1 MKHKL
6 LIVDNYDSFTYN
18 LVQIVKEHTG
28 WDVDVIK
35 HDKIKLKSVQE
46 YDKII
51 FSPGPGVPSD
61 YSILKEIIDV
71 YSANK
76 SILGICLGHQ
86 AIVEA
91 FGGKIYNLE
100 KVYHGIKQKIN
111 ILDLDDY
118 LFKDLPNEIE
128 AGLYHSWAASQDQM
142 PSCLKI
148 TVVSSNNI
156 IMAVSHNKYDVKG
169 LQFHPE
175 SYMTK
180 TGRQMLFNWL
190 NYPGI

>member
-1 MKHKL
+1 MQHKL

-18 LVQIVKEHTG
+18 LVQIIGEHLQ
-28 WDVDVIK
+28 WVVDVVK
-35 HDKIKLKSVQE
+35 HDNIKLESVQE

-51 FSPGPGVPSD
+51 FSPGPGVPAD
-61 YSILKEIIDV
+61 YNILKEIIDF

-86 AIVEA
+86 AIVKA
-91 FGGKIYNLE
+91 FGGKIFNLE

-111 ILDLDDY
+111 ILGVDDY
-118 LFKDLPNEIE
+118 LFKGLANEIE
-128 AGLYHSWAASQDQM
+128 AGLYHSWAASPNYI

-148 TVVSSNNI
+148 TALSSNNI

-175 SYMTK
+175 SFMTL
-180 TGRQMLFNWL
+180 TGRQILFNWL
-190 NYPGI
+190 NHTV